1 MTRDGPR
8 GVGAPGRTSG
18 DGPARGRLQA
28 PAAATPRDAGVSVQP
43 GPVSG
48 PVETEAEARELPGV
62 RDVYDAAQR
71 SGRPGATAAEGNHAM
86 LCEALDEA
94 GVDLGRFDHQIALWL
109 ANWEP
114 HVIATIASWVTR
126 AGARP

>member
-8 GVGAPGRTSG
+8 GAGPPGRTSG

-28 PAAATPRDAGVSVQP
+28 PPADTPRDAGVSLQP

-48 PVETEAEARELPGV
+48 PVETEQEARELPGV
-62 RDVYDAAQR
+62 RDVYDAAR
-71 SGRPGATAAEGNHAM
+71 ASGRRGVMAEASHEL
-86 LCEALDEA
+86 LCSALDAA
-94 GVDLGRFDHQIALWL
+94 GVDLGQFDHQIALWL
-109 ANWEP
+109 ANYEP
-114 HVIATIASWVTR
+114 ATVAVIASWVTR